1 MAGADV
7 ARWSTREQLLSS
19 AGTTVDHRCC
29 DFLPAEC
36 TSEGGEGARWED
48 QMDDMG
54 LCKESAHALYHEL
67 IAVCAHVNVS
77 LARHS
82 LPPASVAVRAHSR
95 AVGHFLCSSG
105 QGGASKWNIVRKDG
119 KPPAYDTGVSV
130 RLCVYARVHARAF
143 SPSLSLSR
151 THTHTLAPSLSHS
164 LSHTL
169 WCGVWE
175 R

>member
-1 MAGADV
+1 
-7 ARWSTREQLLSS
+7 
-19 AGTTVDHRCC
+19 
-29 DFLPAEC
+29 
-36 TSEGGEGARWED
+36 
-48 QMDDMG
+48 MDDMG

-130 RLCVYARVHARAF
+130 RLCVYARVRVRAR
-143 SPSLSLSR
+143 SLPLSLS
-151 THTHTLAPSLSHS
+151 HALTLAPSLSHS

-169 WCGVWE
+169 WCGV
-175 R
+175 